1 MPVFDF
7 VAWVCLQFSQ
17 VSPRCPKWPAFD
29 SVAWV
34 PLLQNQKSDGSYCYR
49 IKNLNST
56 SDFPLQNQK
65 SIHVGQKGFQGNYPL
80 QNQIHSLLPSLIP
93 SYHLSPLHNQDLK
106 IWHWGA
112 CFTRNS
118 KTLGC
123 RKPYLYKISSMT
135 KMWGFVHFLLRVGVP
150 IYRIMDLL
158 RYSPNMSK
166 MDGFCVLASPGFCF
180 CSKVGVQ
187 DGSPESKVFGVPTPL
202 IL

>member
-1 MPVFDF
+1 MLQISRNCWSMLRSHHNLSQPMDF
-7 VAWVCLQFSQ
+7 VFLKP
-17 VSPRCPKWPAFD
+17 SPTRP
-29 SVAWV
+29 
-34 PLLQNQKSDGSYCYR
+34 QKHSFPCRAKPEDHQGFRGTILYR
-49 IKNLNST
+49 IK
-56 SDFPLQNQK
+56 
-65 SIHVGQKGFQGNYPL
+65 V
-80 QNQIHSLLPSLIP
+80 IP

-112 CFTRNS
+112 CFTRKS

-135 KMWGFVHFLLRVGVP
+135 KMWGFVHFVLRVGVP

-166 MDGFCVLASPGFCF
+166 MDGFCVLASPGFWF

-187 DGSPESKVFGVPTPL
+187 DGSPESKVFWGASPP